1 MPRSALLLCLLVGC
15 SEPPAKQTSSPQ
27 PTLLDGKEPV
37 VRVELLSLGA
47 WDKVDVTGKGGL
59 GVRER
64 GDAQPRLTREA
75 YHLSRSSPPVEL
87 VPAEGVFTVA
97 GRTYAGDLVWD
108 GARLVNR
115 VTLENYTLGVLRG
128 ELPLK
133 HIPPAAAGAQA
144 IAIRSYTLSY
154 LVAGQGVDDTT
165 NFQCYAGMRYAP
177 DDAHLREG
185 VHRTKGLYLEQGS
198 RPLRAYYH
206 STCGGHT
213 TDVPTGLD
221 REPSPA
227 MKGVACPWCAGARY
241 WRWSATLDAAP
252 ILKAAALQGPLEDL
266 EVVEKGPGGRA
277 SRIRVAAGGHE
288 KVMKANEFRL
298 AVGPSA
304 LRSTLILAV
313 KHEGTGFRIDGGGWG
328 HGVGLCQLGAIG
340 LAGSGKSPEEIVAYY
355 YPGAVLRHGY

>member
-1 MPRSALLLCLLVGC
+1 MPRRAWLLCLLVSC
-15 SEPPAKQTSSPQ
+15 AQPPPVEPVSQKAP
-27 PTLLDGKEPV
+27 LLDGKEPV

-47 WDKVDVTGKGGL
+47 WEQLDVGGKGGL
-59 GVRER
+59 RVAER
-64 GDAQPRLTREA
+64 GCDIATRDSYRLV
-75 YHLSRSSPPVEL
+75 RSGPPVDL
-87 VPAEGVFTVA
+87 APVDGVFTVG
-97 GRTYAGDLVWD
+97 GRTYAGDLSWD
-108 GARLVNR
+108 GSRLVNT
-115 VTLENYTLGVLRG
+115 VPLENYTLGVLRG

-133 HIPPAAAGAQA
+133 RIPAAAAAAQA

-154 LVAGQGVDDTT
+154 LAVGKDLDDTT
-165 NFQCYAGMRYAP
+165 NFQCYVGLRYAP

-185 VHRTKGLYLEQGS
+185 VHRTTGLYLEQGG

-227 MKGVACPWCAGARY
+227 MKGVPCPYCEGARY
-241 WRWSATLDAAP
+241 WRWSATLDSGP
-252 ILKAAALQGPLEDL
+252 ILKAAALEGPLEAV
-266 EVVEKGPGGRA
+266 EVVETGPGGRA

-288 KVMKANEFRL
+288 KVLRASAFRL

-304 LRSTLILAV
+304 LRSTYLLAV
-313 KHEGTGFRIDGGGWG
+313 ACEGDGVKIEGGGWG

-340 LAGSGKSPEEIVAYY
+340 LADRGKSGEEIAAYY
-355 YPGAVLRHGY
+355 YPGAVLRRGY